1 MRTRSL
7 FSRCSLLAAFAGLG
21 AVVSLTGS
29 ARGADAFTLVVHKDN
44 AQTSVSVA
52 ELKSLMSGGKKQWA
66 SGAVVH
72 VGVIMSEAPET
83 QYLAGLLGGSVPDM
97 LARIQQQVF
106 KGEMR
111 RPAVLK
117 SGADCVAFAR
127 ADAGALCVA
136 SSAGLPAD
144 VHALSVK

>member
-1 MRTRSL
+1 MHTRTFFRRS
-7 FSRCSLLAAFAGLG
+7 SWIAGLV
-21 AVVSLTGS
+21 ALVAATTESVH
-29 ARGADAFTLVVHKDN
+29 GADAFTLVVHKDN
-44 AQTSVSVA
+44 TQASVSTA
-52 ELKSLMSGGKKQWA
+52 ELKSLMSGGQKQWA

-72 VGVIMSEAPET
+72 VGVITSEAPET
-83 QYLAGLLGGSVPDM
+83 QYLAGLLGGSVADM

-117 SGADCVAFAR
+117 SGADCIAFAR